1 MRTSSKKTAP
11 RAMTWIAIALLVS
24 VICAATFV
32 AVLVSQRSQAA
43 QQQLQENIVLRGADA
58 IGLSFN
64 TALKREWDSLHAV
77 ARNISDADKQEIDD
91 FMDAVAQTGGQVAW
105 SGIANLD
112 GRVISGSNRLREGDD
127 VSERRWFREGLR
139 RPNVGNVYASNSLER
154 DDNDRK
160 QSLLNLSTPVLNAE
174 TGEVTGVLVYSLR
187 MAWVQSFLTRAR
199 ERLNIDIVVQN
210 RDDEILLDTRE
221 NTSALPEAAVAQA
234 SLGSAG
240 AGTFQM
246 LDRADGLYAYSPNFV
261 SDEMPDFGWRVFAVL
276 DRSKLLNVMPQL
288 LQSSIIAVSIA
299 ALFVLFVTLLVVRI
313 VFKPLEDLAANAE
326 QMADGNFEFPVES
339 RSSREA
345 IMLSRAL
352 TRIQGTLGTPQ
363 NMQTEGGGP
372 SFRLLS
378 GGADVTPIVDSNA
391 TDEQPDDTSQSPQ
404 TRRKS

>member
-127 VSERRWFREGLR
+127 VSESRWFREGLR